1 MSISDI
7 EHTHTL
13 FHTYHMNTNKQV
25 ESEKSRKKEGKKNQS
40 INLQRLRNILKFN
53 SIHLNQNT

>member
-25 ESEKSRKKEGKKNQS
+25 ESEKSRKKEGKKINQS
-40 INLQRLRNILKFN
+40 ISSDFAT
-53 SIHLNQNT
+53 S